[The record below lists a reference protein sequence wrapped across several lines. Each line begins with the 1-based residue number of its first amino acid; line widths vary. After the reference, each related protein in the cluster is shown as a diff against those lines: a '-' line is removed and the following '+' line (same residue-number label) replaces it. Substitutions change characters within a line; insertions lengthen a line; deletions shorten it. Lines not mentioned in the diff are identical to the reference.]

1 MGRQRKRKGEAVH
14 GWLNIDK
21 AADMTS
27 TEVVGRIRRLLSPQK
42 VGHAG
47 TLDPLATGDLPLALG
62 EATKTVPYVQDAE
75 KLYRFTVR
83 WGEQR
88 DTDDSEGTVLA
99 EIAARPDRAAIEA
112 ALPRFIGRIEQTP
125 PQFSAI
131 KVKGERAYDLAR
143 AGETV
148 ALASRPVDVYELA
161 LVELAD
167 TAHATFEISSCRG
180 FYVRSL
186 ARDLGEMLGCLG
198 HISALGR
205 VAVGGFHAE
214 EAVTLDEL
222 MALGHDGA
230 ISRYLLPVE
239 TALDDIPALAMTDQ
253 EACHL
258 RNGQP
263 VALLRRQDRE
273 RLDRLRADGGET
285 DGEAALAT
293 CHGRPVAI
301 VAVDGASVRPVRIL
315 HV

>member
-1 MGRQRKRKGEAVH
+1 MARRRKGRPIN

-21 AADMTS
+21 ARGLTS
-27 TEVVGRIRRLLSPQK
+27 TEVVSRIKRLLNPQK

-47 TLDPLATGDLPLALG
+47 TLDPLATGVLPLALG

-83 WGEQR
+83 WGEAR
-88 DTDDSEGTVLA
+88 DTDDSEGTI
-99 EIAARPDRAAIEA
+99 IATSDDRPGRDEIEA
-112 ALPRFIGRIEQTP
+112 VLPGFVGCIDQVP

-131 KVKGERAYDLAR
+131 KVQGERAYDLAR

-148 ALASRPVDVYELA
+148 TLASRPVDVYKLD
-161 LVELAD
+161 LVEISD
-167 TAHATFEISSCRG
+167 TDHATFEISSGRG

-186 ARDLGEMLGCLG
+186 ARDLGRHFGCHG
-198 HISALGR
+198 HISALRR
-205 VAVGGFHAE
+205 VAVGGFHAQD
-214 EAVTLDEL
+214 AVTLDEL

-230 ISRYLLPVE
+230 ISNHLLPVE
-239 TALDDIPALAMTDQ
+239 TALDDIPALALTDQ

-263 VALLRRQDRE
+263 VTLLRRQDRE
-273 RLDRLRADGGET
+273 RLDRLRQDGEDGGG
-285 DGEAALAT
+285 DAALAT
-293 CHGRPVAI
+293 CQGRPVAI